1 MCSLSVYPVGLG
13 VACVSVLGLPP
24 LAMLVVLQ
32 RKLVSTGA
40 LGLGLAMR
48 PQHCEKSCARV
59 AAIRGR
65 WHGQKKAA
73 R

>member
-1 MCSLSVYPVGLG
+1 MLIECLSSRTRRRMCFR
-13 VACVSVLGLPP
+13 
-24 LAMLVVLQ
+24 LVVLQ

-40 LGLGLAMR
+40 LGLGLGMR